1 VNWRGAGR
9 RAALEYRQ
17 SLPGLPRNPGWFGV
31 YMNDLSRKGCGFFH
45 GEQLYPGERTRLVLP
60 TGTDL
65 PIEVRWCRRID
76 ENCFQVGTQFVAG
89 MPPPEPEQT
98 HD

>member
-17 SLPGLPRNPGWFGV
+17 SLPALPRNPGWFGV
-31 YMNDLSRKGCGFFH
+31 YMNSLSRKGCGFFH
-45 GEQLYPGERTRLVLP
+45 GEQLYPGERMRLVLL

-76 ENCFQVGTQFVAG
+76 ENCFEIGARFVAG
-89 MPPPEPEQT
+89 MSPPKPEQS